1 MIRSNWIKRIGVAL
15 VTLAIGGLAV
25 APARSDDKSAA
36 LYKQKCVACHG
47 ADGKATAT
55 GQKMGARDFD
65 SAEVKKM
72 SDDDLASAIGNGKGK
87 MPGYAKSL
95 KPEQI
100 KDLVA
105 YTRSLAK

>member
-1 MIRSNWIKRIGVAL
+1 MHTSWVKRSGVAL
-15 VTLAIGGLAV
+15 GTLAV
-25 APARSDDKSAA
+25 AGLLAAPAKSDDKTAA
-36 LYKQKCVACHG
+36 LYKQKCAACHA

-72 SDDDLASAIGNGKGK
+72 SDDELASAIEKGK
-87 MPGYAKSL
+87 EKMPAYGKSL

-105 YTRSLAK
+105 YIRGLAK